1 MNFAQILFIVFVF
14 SSIFNELPISKDKG
28 CKCELV
34 CVCEREIERERDRE
48 RGRMEWNGR
57 GVG

>member
-1 MNFAQILFIVFVF
+1 MFVF

-34 CVCEREIERERDRE
+34 CVCEREREREREIERE
-48 RGRMEWNGR
+48 GEWNGM
-57 GVG
+57 GEEWDNNCV